1 MKTIGI
7 LGGMSWESSA
17 DYYRL
22 LNEGIKTR
30 LGGLHSAKL
39 ILYSVDF
46 APIAQMQKEQN
57 WDEISV
63 ILVEAAEE
71 VQSAGAD
78 FLIIASNTIHKV
90 APQIQA
96 NISIPLLHIAD
107 ATAHKLIQSEVK
119 TVGLLGTSFTM
130 EQEFYSQKLQQE
142 YGLNVL
148 IPTNTERDRV
158 NSIIFDELCLGKQTE
173 ESKKFFL
180 SVIDNLEN
188 EGAKAII
195 LGCTEIGGL
204 IKQSDTPVALFDTTD
219 IHAAAAIE
227 MAIKT
232 I

>member
-1 MKTIGI
+1 
-7 LGGMSWESSA
+7 MSWESSA